1 MKRIFS
7 KTISLFVLLS
17 LLMPVGLQ
25 PVSGSGQQTGL
36 SPLQQ
41 AGSSSPDEPGDPIYL
56 PILAYEAIQI
66 YEIYG
71 QITDGD
77 DNPVPGITIHSGSGH
92 TAATGADGRYG
103 LSGLAEGMY
112 EVSAEAAGYYCTP
125 VTIRINVPPDA
136 TQQNFTCS
144 TQLYPVNGVI
154 TNRAGDPIA
163 DVTVTDNAGHE
174 TVTDANGAFAMEL
187 PAGIHTLTPK
197 KSGDYVSNNENYQ
210 PEYFFEPRAFTVRLG
225 SSKVRAPVE
234 SVDFIALSNF
244 MDPQFVGAVGL
255 TPYPKLGNQS
265 LAVDRN
271 GNAYMVYGTT
281 TGLQFGYYDGAVWS
295 FQLLDAVNAQY
306 SAMALDSKGRP
317 HIFYFDATNED
328 LKYIRAS
335 SKSAGVF
342 SWITPRIADSD
353 DSVGFVPSIAM
364 DSEDLPHVVYLD
376 DTEDDLKYAYLNVPN
391 GNFQIETVLEN
402 DEDNTLLETLPSL
415 ALDSFEVPHISF
427 YQFNPDTN
435 NGALMYAERQSTDD
449 WDIRTLATGLL
460 SLQFQNAL
468 SRMAISIQSITDTF
482 QDAGFFNAIDLDKYD
497 AVHIAYY
504 NDTSDDLD
512 YAYMAYGASGFTFEV
527 VDRFE
532 SVGAFTSL
540 AVDSQGR
547 PQIAYIRQSDKPGTA
562 GGALKYAIKLGNENW
577 KNIFVDAIGPIPS
590 IPSGTAQHP
599 LRTSASIFIDG
610 SDNPHLLYYDFT
622 SGDLKYSVR
631 NKWEFQVVGLVGT
644 LNEPSNRNITLDS
657 RGLPHIAFGGS
668 NLYHGYFD
676 GSTWQFELV
685 DASATAGAY
694 AAIAMDEDDNIYI
707 AYYDD
712 GPEDLRFATYED
724 RTGVW
729 TLETV
734 DSTYDVGKFL
744 SLVLDYNDKPHI
756 SYFDETNDRLRY
768 AVRSGSSWS
777 RATLDDEGAVGGY
790 TSIAIDRNNRPHIV
804 YANFVDNFLKYIVQT
819 SSGWQ
824 EPEILPTG
832 GKVRSF
838 VSLDLDSHDQPYIA
852 YFEDAGENDTEYDI
866 LKIVY
871 DDGSGWDVDTIDS
884 DNSVGWWN
892 SMQLDSYTDAHI
904 SYYDRTVGKL
914 KYANG
919 NPYDWQA
926 EFVDTM
932 GKIPLGADITLYGGY
947 TSLVLDRADRPYFI
961 YYDIDN
967 NVLKFAKIN
976 QWEFQTA
983 ATAAVTEPGRPS
995 IGVDVAGRPHITYS
1009 DGNVI
1014 YTRNTGFLWQAEPS
1028 LGVGGFPSIAVEK
1041 FGNQGWPYLAYYD
1054 TTNQDLYYNRRD
1066 GTGWLTPSALI
1077 DGSSNDV
1084 GKYASVAIKQLWNE
1098 ITVHVAY
1105 FDETDDQLKYARIGH
1120 DYPLVGSVQIEV
1132 VDTVGAVGSYPSLA
1146 LDSNGVPHIS
1156 YYDIK
1161 NKDLKYA
1168 SRMGIDTWATEV
1180 VEANG
1185 KVGLFSSLAFDSH
1198 DRPHL
1203 AYFDDETDDLR
1214 YAYKSGGLWNYDVVD
1229 TVESTGWY
1237 VALKLDSSDKPHITY
1252 YDYTNQNLKHAFMYR
1267 YNFVIEL
1274 VDIAGD
1280 VGMYS
1285 SLDLDAADGLHIA
1298 YYDATLGIVKYA
1310 RSVDW

>member
-1 MKRIFS
+1 MKRILS
-7 KTISLFVLLS
+7 KTISIVVLLS
-17 LLMPVGLQ
+17 LLMPVGLL
-25 PVSGSGQQTGL
+25 PVFGSTQQAGST
-36 SPLQQ
+36 PLQQ
-41 AGSSSPDEPGDPIYL
+41 AGSSSPDEPGDQPPIYL
-56 PILAYEAIQI
+56 PILAYEAMQI

-77 DNPVPGITIHSGSGH
+77 DNPVPGVTINSGVGH
-92 TAATGADGRYG
+92 AATTGADGRYG
-103 LSGLAEGMY
+103 LSGLADGMY
-112 EVSAEAAGYYCTP
+112 EISVDAPGYYCSP
-125 VTIRINVPPDA
+125 LSIRINVPPDA

-144 TQLYPVNGVI
+144 TQLYPVTGVI
-154 TNRAGDPIA
+154 TNRAGEPIPA
-163 DVTVTDNAGHE
+163 VTVTDNAGRE
-174 TVTDANGAFAMEL
+174 TLTDINGAFALEL

-197 KSGDYVSNNENYQ
+197 KSGDYISNNENYQ

-255 TPYPKLGNQS
+255 DPYPKLGNQG

-271 GNAYMVYGTT
+271 GNAYLVYGTT
-281 TGLQFGYYDGAVWS
+281 TGLQFGYYDGAAWN
-295 FQLLDAVNAQY
+295 FQLLDGIDTQY

-317 HIFYFDATNED
+317 HIFYYDVANKD
-328 LKYIRAS
+328 LKYIRATN
-335 SKSAGVF
+335 KSAGVF
-342 SWITPRIADSD
+342 NWADPRVVDSD
-353 DSVGFVPSIAM
+353 DSVGLVPSIAI
-364 DSEDLPHVVYLD
+364 DSEDLPRVVYLD
-376 DTEDDLKYAYLNVPN
+376 DTEDDLKYAYLNTIG
-391 GNFQIETVLEN
+391 GNFHIETVLDN
-402 DEDNTLLETLPSL
+402 GNDNTLLETLPSL
-415 ALDSFEVPHISF
+415 ALDSYDTPHISF
-427 YQFNPDTN
+427 YQYNPDTN
-435 NGALMYAERQSTDD
+435 NGALMYADRLGTDN
-449 WDIRTLATGLL
+449 WDFRTLATGLL
-460 SLQFQNAL
+460 SLQFQASL
-468 SRMAISIQSITDTF
+468 SRMPMSIQSITDIF
-482 QDAGFFNAIDLDKYD
+482 QDVGFFNQIAVDMYD
-497 AVHIAYY
+497 NVHIAYY
-504 NDTSDDLD
+504 NDTSDDLE
-512 YAYMAYGASGFTFEV
+512 YAYMGYGDSGFSYDI

-562 GGALKYAIKLGNENW
+562 GGALKYAIKLSNDNW
-577 KNIFVDAIGPIPS
+577 KILFVDAIGPIPS
-590 IPSGTAQHP
+590 APPTS
-599 LRTSASIFIDG
+599 LRTSSSIFIDG
-610 SDNPHLLYYDFT
+610 SDNPHLLYFDYT
-622 SGDLKYSVR
+622 TGDLKYSVR

-644 LNEPSNRNITLDS
+644 LNEPSNRNIALDS
-657 RGLPHIAFGGS
+657 RGLPHIAFGGTG
-668 NLYHGYFD
+668 LYHGYFD

-685 DASATAGAY
+685 DASGTAGAY
-694 AAIAMDEDDNIYI
+694 AAIAMDEDDNIYM

-744 SLVLDYNDKPHI
+744 SLALDYNDKPHI

-790 TSIAIDRNNRPHIV
+790 TSIAIDHNNRPHIV
-804 YANFVDNFLKYIVQT
+804 YSNFTEYYLKYIYQT

-824 EPEILPTG
+824 APEDLPTG

-838 VSLDLDSHDQPYIA
+838 VSLDLDSHDRPYVA
-852 YFEDAGENDTEYDI
+852 YFEDAGEDDIEYDV
-866 LKIVY
+866 LKMIY
-871 DDGSGWDVDTIDS
+871 DAGYGWDVDTIDS

-892 SMQLDSYTDAHI
+892 SMQLDSYNNAHV

-914 KYANG
+914 KYATG
-919 NPYDWQA
+919 DPYDWQA

-932 GKIPLGADITLYGGY
+932 GKIPMGADISLYGGY
-947 TSLVLDRADRPYFI
+947 TALTLDRADRPYFI

-995 IGVDVAGRPHITYS
+995 ISVDVAGRPHITYT

-1028 LGVGGFPSIAVEK
+1028 LGVGGYPTIAVEK
-1041 FGNQGWPYLAYYD
+1041 FGNQGWPYLAFYD
-1054 TTNQDLYYNRRD
+1054 TANQDLYYNRRD
-1066 GTGWLTPSALI
+1066 GTGWLTPSAVV
-1077 DGSSNDV
+1077 DSSSNDV
-1084 GKYASVAIKQLWNE
+1084 GKYASIAIKQLGSE
-1098 ITVHVAY
+1098 VTVHVAY

-1120 DYPLVGSVQIEV
+1120 DYPLAGSVQIEV
-1132 VDTVGAVGSYPSLA
+1132 VDTVGAVGSYPSIA
-1146 LDSNGVPHIS
+1146 LDSNNVPHIT

-1168 SRMGIDTWATEV
+1168 YRLGIDSWTTEV

-1185 KVGLFSSLAFDSH
+1185 KVGLFSSLAMDSQ
-1198 DRPHL
+1198 DRPHV

-1237 VALKLDSSDKPHITY
+1237 VALKLDSADNPHITY
-1252 YDYTNQNLKHAFMYR
+1252 YDYTNQNLKHAFWYR

-1285 SLDLDAADGLHIA
+1285 SLDIDAADELHIA
-1298 YYDATLGIVKYA
+1298 YYDASLGIVKYA